1 MPCGRLPPHIITV
14 QTAWCLIAR
23 NVCTYN
29 RRAVVLHVYIRTY
42 IFKCCAK
49 SVCTRTAAFRTR
61 TIALQHW
68 TLYAQIH
75 EMPFLSRH
83 MDILYFQ
90 SANSKR
96 PAHPGYHFA
105 ENRIWTGVPG
115 HRWCIHTYSP
125 GHAGSRG
132 PLHPTVGVSDKTR
145 LLCHSHRKLPS
156 LTYAQCHLLLP
167 RVLSPPPVP
176 ASPSSTNQPTN
187 PQNPRRNHAAPPCS
201 ASPPASPYARS
212 NSPRRRRL
220 HRPPTPP
227 GSTSPGSPQP
237 APSVPRL
244 WPA

>member
-1 MPCGRLPPHIITV
+1 MHR
-14 QTAWCLIAR
+14 
-23 NVCTYN
+23 
-29 RRAVVLHVYIRTY
+29 
-42 IFKCCAK
+42 
-49 SVCTRTAAFRTR
+49 STR
-61 TIALQHW
+61 
-68 TLYAQIH
+68 
-75 EMPFLSRH
+75 FLSCPATWTYYIPKVP
-83 MDILYFQ
+83 ILNVQ
-90 SANSKR
+90 LI
-96 PAHPGYHFA
+96 PVTTLL
-105 ENRIWTGVPG
+105 RIESGLD
-115 HRWCIHTYSP
+115 RWCIHTYSP

-145 LLCHSHRKLPS
+145 LLRHSHRKLPS

-212 NSPRRRRL
+212 SSPRRRRRHL

-227 GSTSPGSPQP
+227 GSTPPGSPRP